1 MCGII
6 SMSDIRKIGSIGLKT
21 VIYYLCTTAFAVS
34 IGLVGGNLFKGAFPV
49 VATTDL
55 TYDASATT
63 SFMDTLVNIFPSNF
77 FKPMVEANMLQVIV
91 MAVLLGFSIILVG
104 EKNAKV
110 VSAFNDLNDIF
121 MKCME
126 LILKLSPIGVFCLL
140 CPIIA
145 TNGPAIIGSLAMVL
159 LTAIPIHECAHA
171 WASNKLGDPTAKNLG
186 RLTLNPLPHLDLI
199 GSVLMLFTGFGWAK
213 PVPVTTRNFKNV
225 KKGMILTALAGPA
238 ANILLALLS
247 LILYKLWCYFLY
259 PLLAINFTTASAIA
273 QIFYIMCLL
282 NINLAV
288 FNLIP
293 IPPLDGSRVLT
304 AVLPAR
310 LYYKVMQYEQYIIY
324 GVFIILM
331 LGWLDGPLSFL
342 RGVVYN
348 FLNLITGFLG

>member
-1 MCGII
+1 MFNQ
-6 SMSDIRKIGSIGLKT
+6 SLFT
-21 VIYYLCTTAFAVS
+21 YLVR
-34 IGLVGGNLFKGAFPV
+34 
-49 VATTDL
+49 
-55 TYDASATT
+55 
-63 SFMDTLVNIFPSNF
+63 
-77 FKPMVEANMLQVIV
+77 
-91 MAVLLGFSIILVG
+91 
-104 EKNAKV
+104 
-110 VSAFNDLNDIF
+110 
-121 MKCME
+121 
-126 LILKLSPIGVFCLL
+126 
-140 CPIIA
+140 
-145 TNGPAIIGSLAMVL
+145 AMVL

-247 LILYKLWCYFLY
+247 LILYKLLCYFLY

>member
-1 MCGII
+1 MFNQ
-6 SMSDIRKIGSIGLKT
+6 SLFT
-21 VIYYLCTTAFAVS
+21 YLVR
-34 IGLVGGNLFKGAFPV
+34 
-49 VATTDL
+49 
-55 TYDASATT
+55 
-63 SFMDTLVNIFPSNF
+63 
-77 FKPMVEANMLQVIV
+77 
-91 MAVLLGFSIILVG
+91 
-104 EKNAKV
+104 
-110 VSAFNDLNDIF
+110 
-121 MKCME
+121 
-126 LILKLSPIGVFCLL
+126 
-140 CPIIA
+140 
-145 TNGPAIIGSLAMVL
+145 AMVL

-348 FLNLITGFLG
+348 ILNLITGFLG

>member
-1 MCGII
+1 MFNQ
-6 SMSDIRKIGSIGLKT
+6 SLFT
-21 VIYYLCTTAFAVS
+21 YLVR
-34 IGLVGGNLFKGAFPV
+34 
-49 VATTDL
+49 
-55 TYDASATT
+55 
-63 SFMDTLVNIFPSNF
+63 
-77 FKPMVEANMLQVIV
+77 
-91 MAVLLGFSIILVG
+91 
-104 EKNAKV
+104 
-110 VSAFNDLNDIF
+110 
-121 MKCME
+121 
-126 LILKLSPIGVFCLL
+126 
-140 CPIIA
+140 
-145 TNGPAIIGSLAMVL
+145 AMVL

-273 QIFYIMCLL
+273 QICYIMCLL

>member
-1 MCGII
+1 MFNQ
-6 SMSDIRKIGSIGLKT
+6 SLFT
-21 VIYYLCTTAFAVS
+21 YLVR
-34 IGLVGGNLFKGAFPV
+34 
-49 VATTDL
+49 
-55 TYDASATT
+55 
-63 SFMDTLVNIFPSNF
+63 
-77 FKPMVEANMLQVIV
+77 
-91 MAVLLGFSIILVG
+91 
-104 EKNAKV
+104 
-110 VSAFNDLNDIF
+110 
-121 MKCME
+121 
-126 LILKLSPIGVFCLL
+126 
-140 CPIIA
+140 
-145 TNGPAIIGSLAMVL
+145 AMVL

-213 PVPVTTRNFKNV
+213 PVPVTTRNFKSV

>member
-1 MCGII
+1 MFNQ
-6 SMSDIRKIGSIGLKT
+6 SLFT
-21 VIYYLCTTAFAVS
+21 YLVR
-34 IGLVGGNLFKGAFPV
+34 
-49 VATTDL
+49 
-55 TYDASATT
+55 
-63 SFMDTLVNIFPSNF
+63 
-77 FKPMVEANMLQVIV
+77 
-91 MAVLLGFSIILVG
+91 
-104 EKNAKV
+104 
-110 VSAFNDLNDIF
+110 
-121 MKCME
+121 
-126 LILKLSPIGVFCLL
+126 
-140 CPIIA
+140 
-145 TNGPAIIGSLAMVL
+145 AMVL

-238 ANILLALLS
+238 ANIRLALLS

>member
-1 MCGII
+1 MFNQ
-6 SMSDIRKIGSIGLKT
+6 SLFT
-21 VIYYLCTTAFAVS
+21 YLVR
-34 IGLVGGNLFKGAFPV
+34 
-49 VATTDL
+49 
-55 TYDASATT
+55 
-63 SFMDTLVNIFPSNF
+63 
-77 FKPMVEANMLQVIV
+77 
-91 MAVLLGFSIILVG
+91 
-104 EKNAKV
+104 
-110 VSAFNDLNDIF
+110 
-121 MKCME
+121 
-126 LILKLSPIGVFCLL
+126 
-140 CPIIA
+140 
-145 TNGPAIIGSLAMVL
+145 AMVL

-259 PLLAINFTTASAIA
+259 PLLAINFTTVSAIA

>member
-1 MCGII
+1 MFNQ
-6 SMSDIRKIGSIGLKT
+6 SLFT
-21 VIYYLCTTAFAVS
+21 YLVR
-34 IGLVGGNLFKGAFPV
+34 
-49 VATTDL
+49 
-55 TYDASATT
+55 
-63 SFMDTLVNIFPSNF
+63 
-77 FKPMVEANMLQVIV
+77 
-91 MAVLLGFSIILVG
+91 
-104 EKNAKV
+104 
-110 VSAFNDLNDIF
+110 
-121 MKCME
+121 
-126 LILKLSPIGVFCLL
+126 
-140 CPIIA
+140 
-145 TNGPAIIGSLAMVL
+145 AMVL

-273 QIFYIMCLL
+273 HIFYIMCLL

>member
-1 MCGII
+1 MFNQ
-6 SMSDIRKIGSIGLKT
+6 SLFT
-21 VIYYLCTTAFAVS
+21 YLVRA
-34 IGLVGGNLFKGAFPV
+34 
-49 VATTDL
+49 
-55 TYDASATT
+55 
-63 SFMDTLVNIFPSNF
+63 
-77 FKPMVEANMLQVIV
+77 ML
-91 MAVLLGFSIILVG
+91 
-104 EKNAKV
+104 
-110 VSAFNDLNDIF
+110 
-121 MKCME
+121 
-126 LILKLSPIGVFCLL
+126 
-140 CPIIA
+140 
-145 TNGPAIIGSLAMVL
+145 L

-213 PVPVTTRNFKNV
+213 PVPVTTRKFKKV
-225 KKGMILTALAGPA
+225 KKGMILTALAGPG

-293 IPPLDGSRVLT
+293 IPPLDGSRVLA

-310 LYYKVMQYEQYIIY
+310 LSYKVMQYEQYIIY

>member
-1 MCGII
+1 MFNQ
-6 SMSDIRKIGSIGLKT
+6 SLFT
-21 VIYYLCTTAFAVS
+21 YLVR
-34 IGLVGGNLFKGAFPV
+34 
-49 VATTDL
+49 
-55 TYDASATT
+55 
-63 SFMDTLVNIFPSNF
+63 
-77 FKPMVEANMLQVIV
+77 
-91 MAVLLGFSIILVG
+91 
-104 EKNAKV
+104 
-110 VSAFNDLNDIF
+110 
-121 MKCME
+121 
-126 LILKLSPIGVFCLL
+126 
-140 CPIIA
+140 
-145 TNGPAIIGSLAMVL
+145 AMVL

-171 WASNKLGDPTAKNLG
+171 WASNKLGDSTAKNLG

-213 PVPVTTRNFKNV
+213 PVPVTTRNFKNA

>member
-1 MCGII
+1 MFNQ
-6 SMSDIRKIGSIGLKT
+6 SLFT
-21 VIYYLCTTAFAVS
+21 YLVR
-34 IGLVGGNLFKGAFPV
+34 
-49 VATTDL
+49 
-55 TYDASATT
+55 
-63 SFMDTLVNIFPSNF
+63 
-77 FKPMVEANMLQVIV
+77 
-91 MAVLLGFSIILVG
+91 
-104 EKNAKV
+104 
-110 VSAFNDLNDIF
+110 
-121 MKCME
+121 
-126 LILKLSPIGVFCLL
+126 
-140 CPIIA
+140 
-145 TNGPAIIGSLAMVL
+145 AMVL

-171 WASNKLGDPTAKNLG
+171 WASNKLGDSTAKNLG

>member
-1 MCGII
+1 MFRQ
-6 SMSDIRKIGSIGLKT
+6 S
-21 VIYYLCTTAFAVS
+21 
-34 IGLVGGNLFKGAFPV
+34 LFTYV
-49 VATTDL
+49 VR
-55 TYDASATT
+55 
-63 SFMDTLVNIFPSNF
+63 
-77 FKPMVEANMLQVIV
+77 
-91 MAVLLGFSIILVG
+91 
-104 EKNAKV
+104 
-110 VSAFNDLNDIF
+110 
-121 MKCME
+121 
-126 LILKLSPIGVFCLL
+126 
-140 CPIIA
+140 
-145 TNGPAIIGSLAMVL
+145 AMVL

-171 WASNKLGDPTAKNLG
+171 WASWKQGDPTAKNMG

-213 PVPVTTRNFKNV
+213 PVPVSTRYYKNV

-247 LILYKLWCYFLY
+247 MILYKLWCYFIY
-259 PLLAINFTTASAIA
+259 PAITISFTTASAIA

-310 LYYKVMQYEQYIIY
+310 LYYQVMQYERYIIY

-331 LGWLDGPLSFL
+331 LGWLDTPLAFL
-342 RGVVYN
+342 RNAVFS
-348 FLNLITGFLG
+348 FLNLITAFLG

>member
-1 MCGII
+1 MFNQ
-6 SMSDIRKIGSIGLKT
+6 SLFT
-21 VIYYLCTTAFAVS
+21 YLVR
-34 IGLVGGNLFKGAFPV
+34 
-49 VATTDL
+49 
-55 TYDASATT
+55 
-63 SFMDTLVNIFPSNF
+63 
-77 FKPMVEANMLQVIV
+77 
-91 MAVLLGFSIILVG
+91 
-104 EKNAKV
+104 
-110 VSAFNDLNDIF
+110 
-121 MKCME
+121 
-126 LILKLSPIGVFCLL
+126 
-140 CPIIA
+140 
-145 TNGPAIIGSLAMVL
+145 AMVL

-331 LGWLDGPLSFL
+331 LGWLDGLLSFL

>member
-1 MCGII
+1 MFNQ
-6 SMSDIRKIGSIGLKT
+6 SLFT
-21 VIYYLCTTAFAVS
+21 YLVR
-34 IGLVGGNLFKGAFPV
+34 
-49 VATTDL
+49 
-55 TYDASATT
+55 
-63 SFMDTLVNIFPSNF
+63 
-77 FKPMVEANMLQVIV
+77 
-91 MAVLLGFSIILVG
+91 
-104 EKNAKV
+104 
-110 VSAFNDLNDIF
+110 
-121 MKCME
+121 
-126 LILKLSPIGVFCLL
+126 
-140 CPIIA
+140 
-145 TNGPAIIGSLAMVL
+145 AMVL

-199 GSVLMLFTGFGWAK
+199 GSVLMLVTGFGWAK

>member
-1 MCGII
+1 MFNQ
-6 SMSDIRKIGSIGLKT
+6 SLFT
-21 VIYYLCTTAFAVS
+21 YLVR
-34 IGLVGGNLFKGAFPV
+34 
-49 VATTDL
+49 
-55 TYDASATT
+55 
-63 SFMDTLVNIFPSNF
+63 
-77 FKPMVEANMLQVIV
+77 
-91 MAVLLGFSIILVG
+91 
-104 EKNAKV
+104 
-110 VSAFNDLNDIF
+110 
-121 MKCME
+121 
-126 LILKLSPIGVFCLL
+126 
-140 CPIIA
+140 
-145 TNGPAIIGSLAMVL
+145 AMVL

-186 RLTLNPLPHLDLI
+186 RLTLNPLPHLNLI
-199 GSVLMLFTGFGWAK
+199 GSVLMLFPGFGWAK

>member
-1 MCGII
+1 MFNQ
-6 SMSDIRKIGSIGLKT
+6 SLFT
-21 VIYYLCTTAFAVS
+21 YLVR
-34 IGLVGGNLFKGAFPV
+34 
-49 VATTDL
+49 
-55 TYDASATT
+55 
-63 SFMDTLVNIFPSNF
+63 
-77 FKPMVEANMLQVIV
+77 
-91 MAVLLGFSIILVG
+91 
-104 EKNAKV
+104 
-110 VSAFNDLNDIF
+110 
-121 MKCME
+121 
-126 LILKLSPIGVFCLL
+126 
-140 CPIIA
+140 
-145 TNGPAIIGSLAMVL
+145 AMVL

-348 FLNLITGFLG
+348 FLSLITGFLG

>member
-1 MCGII
+1 MFNQ
-6 SMSDIRKIGSIGLKT
+6 SLFT
-21 VIYYLCTTAFAVS
+21 YLVR
-34 IGLVGGNLFKGAFPV
+34 
-49 VATTDL
+49 
-55 TYDASATT
+55 
-63 SFMDTLVNIFPSNF
+63 
-77 FKPMVEANMLQVIV
+77 
-91 MAVLLGFSIILVG
+91 
-104 EKNAKV
+104 
-110 VSAFNDLNDIF
+110 
-121 MKCME
+121 
-126 LILKLSPIGVFCLL
+126 
-140 CPIIA
+140 
-145 TNGPAIIGSLAMVL
+145 AMVL

-293 IPPLDGSRVLT
+293 ISPLDGSRVLT

>member
-1 MCGII
+1 MFNQ
-6 SMSDIRKIGSIGLKT
+6 SLFT
-21 VIYYLCTTAFAVS
+21 YLVR
-34 IGLVGGNLFKGAFPV
+34 
-49 VATTDL
+49 
-55 TYDASATT
+55 
-63 SFMDTLVNIFPSNF
+63 
-77 FKPMVEANMLQVIV
+77 
-91 MAVLLGFSIILVG
+91 
-104 EKNAKV
+104 
-110 VSAFNDLNDIF
+110 
-121 MKCME
+121 
-126 LILKLSPIGVFCLL
+126 
-140 CPIIA
+140 
-145 TNGPAIIGSLAMVL
+145 AMVL

-293 IPPLDGSRVLT
+293 IPPLDGSRVLN

>member
-1 MCGII
+1 MFNQ
-6 SMSDIRKIGSIGLKT
+6 SLFT
-21 VIYYLCTTAFAVS
+21 YLVR
-34 IGLVGGNLFKGAFPV
+34 
-49 VATTDL
+49 
-55 TYDASATT
+55 
-63 SFMDTLVNIFPSNF
+63 
-77 FKPMVEANMLQVIV
+77 
-91 MAVLLGFSIILVG
+91 
-104 EKNAKV
+104 
-110 VSAFNDLNDIF
+110 
-121 MKCME
+121 
-126 LILKLSPIGVFCLL
+126 
-140 CPIIA
+140 
-145 TNGPAIIGSLAMVL
+145 AMVL

-199 GSVLMLFTGFGWAK
+199 GSVLILFTGFGWAR

-259 PLLAINFTTASAIA
+259 PFLAINFTTASAIA

>member
-1 MCGII
+1 MFNQ
-6 SMSDIRKIGSIGLKT
+6 SLFT
-21 VIYYLCTTAFAVS
+21 YLVR
-34 IGLVGGNLFKGAFPV
+34 
-49 VATTDL
+49 
-55 TYDASATT
+55 
-63 SFMDTLVNIFPSNF
+63 
-77 FKPMVEANMLQVIV
+77 
-91 MAVLLGFSIILVG
+91 
-104 EKNAKV
+104 
-110 VSAFNDLNDIF
+110 
-121 MKCME
+121 
-126 LILKLSPIGVFCLL
+126 
-140 CPIIA
+140 
-145 TNGPAIIGSLAMVL
+145 AMVL

-331 LGWLDGPLSFL
+331 LGWLEGPLSFL

>member
-1 MCGII
+1 MFNQ
-6 SMSDIRKIGSIGLKT
+6 SLFT
-21 VIYYLCTTAFAVS
+21 YLVR
-34 IGLVGGNLFKGAFPV
+34 
-49 VATTDL
+49 
-55 TYDASATT
+55 
-63 SFMDTLVNIFPSNF
+63 
-77 FKPMVEANMLQVIV
+77 
-91 MAVLLGFSIILVG
+91 
-104 EKNAKV
+104 
-110 VSAFNDLNDIF
+110 
-121 MKCME
+121 
-126 LILKLSPIGVFCLL
+126 
-140 CPIIA
+140 
-145 TNGPAIIGSLAMVL
+145 AMVL

-247 LILYKLWCYFLY
+247 LILYKLWCCFLY

>member
-1 MCGII
+1 MFNQ
-6 SMSDIRKIGSIGLKT
+6 SLFT
-21 VIYYLCTTAFAVS
+21 YLVR
-34 IGLVGGNLFKGAFPV
+34 
-49 VATTDL
+49 
-55 TYDASATT
+55 
-63 SFMDTLVNIFPSNF
+63 
-77 FKPMVEANMLQVIV
+77 
-91 MAVLLGFSIILVG
+91 
-104 EKNAKV
+104 
-110 VSAFNDLNDIF
+110 
-121 MKCME
+121 
-126 LILKLSPIGVFCLL
+126 
-140 CPIIA
+140 
-145 TNGPAIIGSLAMVL
+145 AMVL

-213 PVPVTTRNFKNV
+213 PVPVTTCNFKNV

>member
-1 MCGII
+1 MFNQ
-6 SMSDIRKIGSIGLKT
+6 SLFT
-21 VIYYLCTTAFAVS
+21 YLVR
-34 IGLVGGNLFKGAFPV
+34 
-49 VATTDL
+49 
-55 TYDASATT
+55 
-63 SFMDTLVNIFPSNF
+63 
-77 FKPMVEANMLQVIV
+77 
-91 MAVLLGFSIILVG
+91 
-104 EKNAKV
+104 
-110 VSAFNDLNDIF
+110 
-121 MKCME
+121 
-126 LILKLSPIGVFCLL
+126 
-140 CPIIA
+140 
-145 TNGPAIIGSLAMVL
+145 AMVL

-171 WASNKLGDPTAKNLG
+171 WASNKLGDPNAKNLG

>member
-1 MCGII
+1 MFNQ
-6 SMSDIRKIGSIGLKT
+6 SLFT
-21 VIYYLCTTAFAVS
+21 YLVR
-34 IGLVGGNLFKGAFPV
+34 
-49 VATTDL
+49 
-55 TYDASATT
+55 
-63 SFMDTLVNIFPSNF
+63 
-77 FKPMVEANMLQVIV
+77 
-91 MAVLLGFSIILVG
+91 
-104 EKNAKV
+104 
-110 VSAFNDLNDIF
+110 
-121 MKCME
+121 
-126 LILKLSPIGVFCLL
+126 
-140 CPIIA
+140 
-145 TNGPAIIGSLAMVL
+145 AMVL

-259 PLLAINFTTASAIA
+259 PFLAINFTTASAIA

-282 NINLAV
+282 NINLVV

>member
-1 MCGII
+1 MFNQ
-6 SMSDIRKIGSIGLKT
+6 SLFT
-21 VIYYLCTTAFAVS
+21 YLVR
-34 IGLVGGNLFKGAFPV
+34 
-49 VATTDL
+49 
-55 TYDASATT
+55 
-63 SFMDTLVNIFPSNF
+63 
-77 FKPMVEANMLQVIV
+77 
-91 MAVLLGFSIILVG
+91 
-104 EKNAKV
+104 
-110 VSAFNDLNDIF
+110 
-121 MKCME
+121 
-126 LILKLSPIGVFCLL
+126 
-140 CPIIA
+140 
-145 TNGPAIIGSLAMVL
+145 AMVL

-199 GSVLMLFTGFGWAK
+199 GSVLMLFTGFGWAR

-310 LYYKVMQYEQYIIY
+310 L
-324 GVFIILM
+324 
-331 LGWLDGPLSFL
+331 
-342 RGVVYN
+342 
-348 FLNLITGFLG
+348 

>member
-1 MCGII
+1 M
-6 SMSDIRKIGSIGLKT
+6 GL
-21 VIYYLCTTAFAVS
+21 IMM
-34 IGLVGGNLFKGAFPV
+34 V
-49 VATTDL
+49 V
-55 TYDASATT
+55 
-63 SFMDTLVNIFPSNF
+63 
-77 FKPMVEANMLQVIV
+77 
-91 MAVLLGFSIILVG
+91 
-104 EKNAKV
+104 
-110 VSAFNDLNDIF
+110 
-121 MKCME
+121 
-126 LILKLSPIGVFCLL
+126 LK
-140 CPIIA
+140 
-145 TNGPAIIGSLAMVL
+145 
-159 LTAIPIHECAHA
+159 
-171 WASNKLGDPTAKNLG
+171 
-186 RLTLNPLPHLDLI
+186 
-199 GSVLMLFTGFGWAK
+199 FGWAK

>member
-1 MCGII
+1 MFNQ
-6 SMSDIRKIGSIGLKT
+6 SLFT
-21 VIYYLCTTAFAVS
+21 YLVR
-34 IGLVGGNLFKGAFPV
+34 
-49 VATTDL
+49 
-55 TYDASATT
+55 
-63 SFMDTLVNIFPSNF
+63 
-77 FKPMVEANMLQVIV
+77 
-91 MAVLLGFSIILVG
+91 
-104 EKNAKV
+104 
-110 VSAFNDLNDIF
+110 
-121 MKCME
+121 
-126 LILKLSPIGVFCLL
+126 
-140 CPIIA
+140 
-145 TNGPAIIGSLAMVL
+145 AMVL

-225 KKGMILTALAGPA
+225 KKGMILTALVGPA

>member
-1 MCGII
+1 MFNQ
-6 SMSDIRKIGSIGLKT
+6 SLFT
-21 VIYYLCTTAFAVS
+21 YLVR
-34 IGLVGGNLFKGAFPV
+34 
-49 VATTDL
+49 
-55 TYDASATT
+55 
-63 SFMDTLVNIFPSNF
+63 
-77 FKPMVEANMLQVIV
+77 
-91 MAVLLGFSIILVG
+91 
-104 EKNAKV
+104 
-110 VSAFNDLNDIF
+110 
-121 MKCME
+121 
-126 LILKLSPIGVFCLL
+126 
-140 CPIIA
+140 
-145 TNGPAIIGSLAMVL
+145 AMVL

-186 RLTLNPLPHLDLI
+186 RLTLNPLAHLDLI